1 MPKPFSIQTLEA
13 AGKTVYLAEAGGCRA
28 ESPLL
33 LTFLSPQETAGL
45 AALLPD
51 VPLRLAAVD
60 EPDWEASFT
69 PWPAPRAFKGGA
81 DFGGGADAYLT
92 MLEQK
97 LLPQL
102 EAELAIKPVW
112 RGLAGFSL
120 GGLLAAY
127 AAYRSGVFSRLAAVS
142 ASLWFDSWPEFAA
155 AHAFHTPPQRA
166 YFSVG
171 DTEKN
176 SRNPRLACV
185 EENIRATAEC
195 WRQRGVP
202 VKFELNPGGHVNEV
216 ARRMARAVVWLA
228 GNGD

>member
-1 MPKPFSIQTLEA
+1 MPKPFSIQTLESV
-13 AGKTVYLAEAGGCRA
+13 GKTVYLTEAGGCRA

-33 LTFLSPQETAGL
+33 LTFLSPQEAEGL
-45 AALLPD
+45 AVLLPD
-51 VPLRLAAVD
+51 VPLRLVAVD

-81 DFGGGADAYLT
+81 DFGGGADAYLA

-112 RGLAGFSL
+112 RGLMGFSL

-127 AAYRSGVFSRLAAVS
+127 AAYRSGAFSRLAAVS
-142 ASLWFDSWPEFAA
+142 ASLWFDGWPEFAA
-155 AHAFHTPPQRA
+155 AHAFHTPPQWA

-176 SRNPRLACV
+176 SRN
-185 EENIRATAEC
+185 IRATAEC
-195 WRQRGVP
+195 WRQLGVP
-202 VKFELNPGGHVNEV
+202 AKFELNPGGHVNEV
-216 ARRMARAVVWLA
+216 ARRMARAVVWLE

>member
-13 AGKTVYLAEAGGCRA
+13 AGKTVYLAEAEGCRA

-33 LTFLSPQETAGL
+33 LTFLSPQEAAGL

-60 EPDWEASFT
+60 VPDWEASFT

-81 DFGGGADAYLT
+81 DFGGGADVYLT

-127 AAYRSGVFSRLAAVS
+127 AAYRSSAFSRLAAVS
-142 ASLWFDSWPEFAA
+142 ASLWFDGWPEFAA

-195 WRQRGVP
+195 WRQRGVSTT
-202 VKFELNPGGHVNEV
+202 FELNPGGHVNEV
-216 ARRMARAVVWLA
+216 ARRMARAVAWLT

>member
-13 AGKTVYLAEAGGCRA
+13 AGKTVYLAEAEGCRA

-33 LTFLSPQETAGL
+33 LTFLSPQEAEGL

-81 DFGGGADAYLT
+81 DFGGGADAYLA

-127 AAYRSGVFSRLAAVS
+127 AAYRSGAFSRLAAVS
-142 ASLWFDSWPEFAA
+142 ASLWFDGWPEFAA

-216 ARRMARAVVWLA
+216 ARRMARAVAWLA

>member
-13 AGKTVYLAEAGGCRA
+13 AGKTVYLAEAEGCRA

-33 LTFLSPQETAGL
+33 LTFLSPQEAVGL
-45 AALLPD
+45 ATLLPD
-51 VPLRLAAVD
+51 VPMRLAAVD

-81 DFGGGADAYLT
+81 DFGGGADAYLA
-92 MLEQK
+92 MLERQ

-127 AAYRSGVFSRLAAVS
+127 AAYRSGAFSRLAAVS
-142 ASLWFDSWPEFAA
+142 ASLWFDGWPEFAA
-155 AHAFHTPPQRA
+155 AHAFHTLPQRA

-185 EENIRATAEC
+185 EENIRATVEC

-202 VKFELNPGGHVNEV
+202 AKFELNPGGHVNEV
-216 ARRMARAVVWLA
+216 TRRMARAVVWLA

>member
-33 LTFLSPQETAGL
+33 LTFLSPQEAEGL

-51 VPLRLAAVD
+51 VPLRLAVVD

-102 EAELAIKPVW
+102 EAELVIKPVW

-142 ASLWFDSWPEFAA
+142 ASLWFDGWPEFAA

-202 VKFELNPGGHVNEV
+202 AKFELNPGGHVNEV
-216 ARRMARAVVWLA
+216 ARRMALAAAWLA